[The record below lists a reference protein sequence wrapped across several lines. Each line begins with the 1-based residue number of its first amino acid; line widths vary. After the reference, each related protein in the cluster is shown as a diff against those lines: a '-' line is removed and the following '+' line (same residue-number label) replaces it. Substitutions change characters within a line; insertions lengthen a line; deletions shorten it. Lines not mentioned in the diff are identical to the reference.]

1 MLMLFP
7 RCCYRNCI
15 ERCFGF
21 CTEHLLAA
29 ALIDACVQGL
39 RGFAGLEGRAGLPG
53 PRGELGLPGVI
64 GERGPAGSKVKNP
77 EFYL

>member
-1 MLMLFP
+1 M
-7 RCCYRNCI
+7 
-15 ERCFGF
+15 
-21 CTEHLLAA
+21 AA

-39 RGFAGLEGRAGLPG
+39 RGDAGLEGRAGLPG

-77 EFYL
+77 EFYLLVLYF